1 MILTASLL
9 FLFALCLAPE
19 YKTLYVVK
27 ADPVNFYDPLIRA
40 LILVEVGNGSVLFN
54 PLENAV
60 GWFQIRPIRLEHY
73 NKLRGTSYKLED
85 FYDYKL
91 SKEMFLYYAHGKDWE
106 HAARDWNGSGHKTL
120 EYWEKIK
127 KLL

>member
-1 MILTASLL
+1 MILTSSFL

-19 YKTLYVVK
+19 YKTLYVAK

-40 LILVEVGNGSVLFN
+40 LILVEVGNGSILFN

-73 NKLRGTSYKLED
+73 NKLRGTNYKLED
-85 FYDYKL
+85 FYDYDL